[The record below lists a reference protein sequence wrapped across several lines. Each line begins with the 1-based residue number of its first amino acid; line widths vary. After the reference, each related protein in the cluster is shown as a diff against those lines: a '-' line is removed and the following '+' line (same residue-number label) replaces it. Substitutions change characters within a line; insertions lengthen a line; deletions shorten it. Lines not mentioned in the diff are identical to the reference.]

1 MVVIPF
7 DTLAYARR
15 LEAVGF
21 TAEQAE
27 VQVEIMAETFI
38 HNTDALVTRDY
49 LDARLAETNGKIRL
63 LFWGQGV
70 ILAAIVI
77 PILRD
82 TIF

>member
-1 MVVIPF
+1 MSS
-7 DTLAYARR
+7 
-15 LEAVGF
+15 E
-21 TAEQAE
+21 AEQAE
-27 VQVEIMAETFI
+27 VQVEILAETFI

>member
-1 MVVIPF
+1 
-7 DTLAYARR
+7 
-15 LEAVGF
+15 
-21 TAEQAE
+21 
-27 VQVEIMAETFI
+27 MAETFI

-77 PILRD
+77 PLLRD